1 MDKKGLTKKQFILQ
15 TASSYIT
22 LLMGVFYLVT
32 GLQEKKPGM
41 WIPGIVLIAICLG
54 LFLTLFIQW
63 RRHPVVDEELDRKLM
78 RNFKEGMKG
87 SAIVFGIIVLGFLL
101 AIGLALLLT

>member
-1 MDKKGLTKKQFILQ
+1 
-15 TASSYIT
+15 
-22 LLMGVFYLVT
+22 
-32 GLQEKKPGM
+32 M

-87 SAIVFGIIVLGFLL
+87 GAIVFGIIVLGFLL